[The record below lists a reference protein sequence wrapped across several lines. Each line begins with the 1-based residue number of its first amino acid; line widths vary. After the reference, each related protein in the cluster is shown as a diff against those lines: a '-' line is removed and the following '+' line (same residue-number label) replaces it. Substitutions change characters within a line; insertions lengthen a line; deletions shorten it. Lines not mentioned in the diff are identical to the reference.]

1 MENWTNLSKVLELS
15 NKDIDKKAKEAQKII
30 ELTQLGKKADI
41 VNLLKEGATLNCYA
55 DMTTPL
61 IEAVR
66 NDNEELTDYFLKVGA
81 TVNFKPSEETQDA
94 LWEVLLA
101 KKYNFLR
108 RFINKKCLISRG
120 KDKEIALIW
129 ATKETDVEAV
139 KILLSHYKVKL
150 IINERDKD
158 GNTALHHNV
167 SKSPHTEDD
176 ITIGKMLIAAGA
188 DVNGTNFENQTPEDM
203 AQDYAA
209 KTALMHSKLEQKLPE
224 KENNVEEEPSID
236 APGVHKTKNNKMKI

>member
-15 NKDIDKKAKEAQKII
+15 GKDLDNKSKDAQKMI
-30 ELTQLGKKADI
+30 ELTQSGKKTDI
-41 VNLLKEGATLNCYA
+41 VNLLKNGATLNCYA
-55 DMTTPL
+55 DMSTPL

-66 NDNEELTDYFLKVGA
+66 NNNEELADYFLKVGA
-81 TVNFKPSEETQDA
+81 TVNYKPSDDMQDA
-94 LWEVLLA
+94 LWEALLA
-101 KKYNFLR
+101 KKHNFLR
-108 RFINKKCLISRG
+108 RFINKKCIVSRG

-129 ATKETDVEAV
+129 ATKETDVDAV
-139 KILLSHYKVKL
+139 EILLSHYNIKV
-150 IINERDKD
+150 NERDVD

-176 ITIGKMLIAAGA
+176 IAIGKMLIAAGA

-203 AQDYAA
+203 AQDFAA

-224 KENNVEEEPSID
+224 KENTVEEEPTID
-236 APGVHKTKNNKMKI
+236 SPGVYKTKNNKMKI